1 MAVQVTKTADSK
13 GRITFG
19 KRFANKPVIIEEIS
33 ETEVK
38 VSLARVIPEREMW
51 LWQNL
56 QAQNTVNAA
65 IDRLKRGEFAEEP
78 PPDIDADENL
88 ANQLE
93 D

>member
-1 MAVQVTKTADSK
+1 MAPQVTKTADSK

-19 KRFANKPVIIEEIS
+19 KRFANRHVIIEEIS
-33 ETEVK
+33 DTEVK
-38 VSLARVIPEREMW
+38 VSLARLVPEREMW
-51 LWQNL
+51 LWQNSE
-56 QAQNTVNAA
+56 ARDTVLSA
-65 IDRLKRGEFAEEP
+65 IDRLKKREIAEE

>member
-1 MAVQVTKTADSK
+1 MAPQLTRTADSK

-51 LWQNL
+51 LWQNPE
-56 QAQNTVNAA
+56 ARDTVLSA
-65 IDRLKRGEFAEEP
+65 IDRLKKGEFAED
-78 PPDIDADENL
+78 PPDIDSDENL
-88 ANQLE
+88 ANRLE